1 MNMKITSLLIFV
13 ILMTN
18 IYGQVIISP
27 YIVYIDPQDR
37 FGSYIVQ
44 NESNEEY
51 EISISFI
58 FGFPVSDSTGQGSM
72 KYMEDVPDSMP
83 ALNNWIR
90 AFPRKFILP
99 PKQRQIIRMTVR
111 PPDTLKP
118 GTYWTRIVTS
128 AVPKAVDV
136 GTDSAGISAKVNFV
150 LNQVTTALYRIEPAE
165 TGVELADFQVKSDT
179 STVSLFAT
187 LNRTGNTPFYGD
199 VSIKFYTADS
209 VLIDQKE
216 EFVSLFYNSIK
227 RFDIPTDT
235 LNSGKYWA
243 ELSIEHNEKEDIPD
257 SKLEIFPTLI
267 KTIEFEI
274 P

>member
-1 MNMKITSLLIFV
+1 MKILYLLLFFFLSAKIF
-13 ILMTN
+13 
-18 IYGQVIISP
+18 GQVIISP

-51 EISISFI
+51 EISISFV

-72 KYMEDVPDSMP
+72 RYIEDVPDSMP

-136 GTDSAGISAKVNFV
+136 GTDTTGISAKVNFV

-165 TGVELADFQVKSDT
+165 SGVEFTDFSIEKDT
-179 STVSLFAT
+179 SSVSLFAT

-199 VSIKFYTADS
+199 VTMKFYTADS

-216 EFVSLFYNSIK
+216 EFVSLFYNAVK
-227 RFDIPTDT
+227 RFDILTDT
-235 LNSGKYWA
+235 LQTGKYWA
-243 ELSIEHNEKEDIPD
+243 ELSIQHNEKEDIPE
-257 SKLEIFPTLI
+257 SKLEVFPTLI

>member
-1 MNMKITSLLIFV
+1 MKALLFFLFCLLSIES
-13 ILMTN
+13 I
-18 IYGQVIISP
+18 GQVIISP
-27 YIVYIDPQDR
+27 YIVYIDQQDR

-72 KYMEDVPDSMP
+72 KYMEEVPDSMP
-83 ALNNWIR
+83 SLVNWVR
-90 AFPRKFILP
+90 AFPRRFILP

-118 GTYWTRIVTS
+118 GTYWSRIVTS

-136 GTDSAGISAKVNFV
+136 GTDSAGITAKVNFV
-150 LNQVTTALYRIEPAE
+150 LNQVTTVLYRIEPAIA
-165 TGVELADFQVKSDT
+165 GVEVTDFEVLQDSSSISLLAN
-179 STVSLFAT
+179 

-199 VSIKFYTADS
+199 VKMKFYTSDS
-209 VLIDQKE
+209 VLVDQNE
-216 EFVSLFYNSIK
+216 EFVSLFYNSVK
-227 RFDIPTDT
+227 RFDIKTDSLT
-235 LNSGKYWA
+235 SGNYWA
-243 ELSIEHNEKEDIPD
+243 ELIVEHNEKEDIPE
-257 SKLEIFPTLI
+257 SKLEVFPTVI
-267 KTIEFEI
+267 KTIQIEI